1 MFLIQ
6 NFEIFKVKI
15 VHWVIPD
22 VFFDQKFENSKFW
35 RRQGQNNSLVPR
47 IEWCS
52 DMKFH
57 EIFGKYDVEFAV
69 YLKIS
74 KFILHK
80 TTLYLYG
87 TLYILYQSRVSKIRS
102 RFLKILSRKL
112 NFKFENF
119 YFDIENVIFEG
130 KDTK

>member
-1 MFLIQ
+1 M
-6 NFEIFKVKI
+6 
-15 VHWVIPD
+15 
-22 VFFDQKFENSKFW
+22 FFDQKFRNC
-35 RRQGQNNSLVPR
+35 QGQNSTLGHLRRCQGQINLLVPR

-69 YLKIS
+69 YRKIS